1 MAFQSTVY
9 LVSGA
14 GVPGEQFNDYPSR
27 ALPYTLVSASAA
39 YNVMGTMFGTV
50 TSQGIAQAGSGGAGG
65 AAGLLVNPK
74 VYALFGAIGSPS
86 LVLPNQTAV
95 EMATEGSYW
104 VTLPAAAAIGDY
116 VVYDNT
122 TGAISTVTPG
132 TSLASGTSWANA
144 YVDVY
149 TVSGA
154 GLGVITLNGNKARTT
169 F

>member
-14 GVPGEQFNDYPSR
+14 GVPGEMYMDYPSR

-39 YNVMGTMFGTV
+39 YNVVGTMFGTI
-50 TSQGIAQAGSGGAGG
+50 TSQGVAQAGSGGTMGV
-65 AAGLLVNPK
+65 AGLLVNPK
-74 VYALFGAIGSPS
+74 VYALYGSIGSPT
-86 LVLPNQTAV
+86 LVLPNQAAV

-116 VVYDNT
+116 VVFDNT

-132 TSLASGTSWANA
+132 TSLAGGTSWANA
-144 YVDVY
+144 YVDVL
-149 TVSGA
+149 TVAGA
-154 GLGVITLNGNKARTT
+154 GLGIITLNGNKARTT